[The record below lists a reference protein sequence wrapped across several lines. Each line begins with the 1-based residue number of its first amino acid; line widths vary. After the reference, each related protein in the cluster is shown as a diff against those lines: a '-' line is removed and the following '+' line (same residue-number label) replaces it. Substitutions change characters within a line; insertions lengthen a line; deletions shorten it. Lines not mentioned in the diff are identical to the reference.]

1 MHLLEPE
8 TVGKCERGLNR
19 NPQNTRRLAEAGQ
32 NRSDEPLVTD
42 AANTILS
49 L

>member
-1 MHLLEPE
+1 MHLLELE
-8 TVGKCERGLNR
+8 TVGECERGVNR
-19 NPQNTRRLAEAGQ
+19 NPQNTRRLAGTGQ
-32 NRSDEPLVTD
+32 NRKDEPLVTD